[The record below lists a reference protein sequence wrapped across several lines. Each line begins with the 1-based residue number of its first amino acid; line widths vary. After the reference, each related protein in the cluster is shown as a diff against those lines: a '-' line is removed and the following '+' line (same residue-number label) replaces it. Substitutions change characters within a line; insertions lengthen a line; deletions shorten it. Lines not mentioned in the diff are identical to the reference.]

1 MPAERMPTHR
11 IQIDTLDGNLWG
23 WTIDPAPT
31 TGMHLRCQTLDGRL
45 TVDLELPGRGQ
56 RAWLPRPGFPGE
68 RWRQDIE
75 ESRPSIEAAWLAD
88 SIHQGRVRI
97 KQDGSSVVV
106 QVYPGEGEISFE
118 RVIDLRRDA
127 SILRPPTGE
136 GEIALVADPEPAV
149 VVYADRPERWQ
160 VLVPLA
166 GKLWRRP

>member
-1 MPAERMPTHR
+1 MPTERMPTHR

-68 RWRQDIE
+68 CWRQQIE
-75 ESRPSIEAAWLAD
+75 ESRPSIEAAWAAD
-88 SIHQGRVRI
+88 CIRQGRVRI

-106 QVYPGEGEISFE
+106 QVYPGEEGIEFNRELDLVRDCGILHPPRGTGEIVLDPDTQS
-118 RVIDLRRDA
+118 
-127 SILRPPTGE
+127 
-136 GEIALVADPEPAV
+136 LVVWATK
-149 VVYADRPERWQ
+149 PERWRT
-160 VLVPLA
+160 LVPLSM
-166 GKLWRRP
+166 LRIWR